1 MQQVEPNHKRVLATV
16 GFRINQLQLRSGQC
30 GAVRPSEPARLTRRR
45 WQHEVVDHSSASDRL
60 VTTHRSRRRFSQRAT
75 GLPRNLTFTHAVE
88 KGSAGD
94 SRRSGLQPLTGA
106 SSQLNDCL
114 RGQATE
120 AADPELM
127 HARSTTAPEIRYL
140 LPRSGGCIATSAQL
154 GHPTAGAPTLKPASC
169 ETRWRID
176 SRR

>member
-1 MQQVEPNHKRVLATV
+1 MRLPAEIFQIVLEV
-16 GFRINQLQLRSGQC
+16 PPINSRQ
-30 GAVRPSEPARLTRRR
+30 ERRR
-45 WQHEVVDHSSASDRL
+45 DCGMHGTCLPPEYFCEWRL
-60 VTTHRSRRRFSQRAT
+60 ARALPTCDATGGGRPGTTHRSRRRFSQRAT
-75 GLPRNLTFTHAVE
+75 GLPRNLTFTHAAE

-94 SRRSGLQPLTGA
+94 SRRSGLQRLTGA
-106 SSQLNDCL
+106 SSQLNECL
-114 RGQATE
+114 RGPATE

-127 HARSTTAPEIRYL
+127 HVRSTTAPEIRYL
-140 LPRSGGCIATSAQL
+140 LPRSGGCITTSAQL